1 MPPRITNADLDGP
14 RMACLKSLA
23 FLARDVFGAPWGTIH
38 NDLEKFLKQPSKR
51 KLIMFPR
58 GHLKTMVVTKAWTIQ
73 QALNHPDIRI
83 LIANATWD
91 NSRKFL
97 GSIKSYLKTGNVMS
111 QLFGPFESQNWNID
125 ECTIR
130 QRSATHDAPT
140 WTTTGLERELTS
152 QHFDLIL
159 CDDLVAFENTSTHA
173 QREKV
178 KEYYGMLY
186 ALLEPMGTMVVM
198 GTRYHQDDLYA
209 QILEDKSF
217 DKFMRTAYKDD
228 YQMDVIY
235 PERFSIESLNA
246 IRSDAQMGS
255 RKFSAQYLNN
265 PIDPEN
271 ADFKKEMIH
280 YYEPGSAHPSS
291 LYLSIDPA
299 ISLGRDADYSA
310 LVVAGQFQDKTI
322 RVVDYV
328 HKRLMPN
335 ELVDETFGLVEKWG
349 LHRVG
354 IETFA
359 FQKTLKYEIQR
370 RQRETGKFF
379 SIDEIGKRRGGT
391 MEPVLSKEAKIR
403 KLQPYFEQGLIELR
417 PDMQA
422 MADELLAFP
431 RGRHDD
437 LIDALSMQLDYL
449 IPSQGT
455 YMPIRTVRPGTMGEL
470 MQRMENRMSGTD
482 YEEFMRD
489 LRSVA

>member
-1 MPPRITNADLDGP
+1 MVARLTNADLDLP
-14 RMACLKSLA
+14 RLGCIKSLKY
-23 FLARDVFGAPWGTIH
+23 LAGDVFGAPWGLVH
-38 NDLEKFLKQPSKR
+38 KDLETFLKQPSKR

-73 QALNHPDIRI
+73 QALKNPDIRI

-97 GSIKSYLKTGNVMS
+97 GSIKSYLKAGNVMS
-111 QLFGPFESQNWNID
+111 QLFGPFESANWNMD

-130 QRSATHDAPT
+130 QRQATHDAPT

-152 QHFDLIL
+152 QHFDLIV
-159 CDDLVAFENTSTHA
+159 CDDLVAFENSATAA

-186 ALLEPMGTMVVM
+186 ALLEPTGTMVVM

-209 QILEDKSF
+209 QVLDDPSF
-217 DKFMRTAYKDD
+217 DKFVRTAYKDEE
-228 YQMDVIY
+228 QTEVIY
-235 PERFSIESLNA
+235 PERFSMESLQA
-246 IRSDAQMGS
+246 IRNDAQMGS

-271 ADFKKEMIH
+271 ADFRREMIKF
-280 YYEPGSAHPSS
+280 YEPGSANPTS

-299 ISLGRDADYSA
+299 ISLSRDADFSA
-310 LVVAGQFQDKTI
+310 LVVAGQFADKRI
-322 RVVDYV
+322 RVVDYI
-328 HKRLMPN
+328 HKRMVPSDLIN
-335 ELVDETFGLVEKWG
+335 AVFELVEKWK
-349 LHRVG
+349 LRRIG

-370 RQRETGKFF
+370 KQREENKFF
-379 SIDEIGKRRGGT
+379 SIDEIGKRRGAT
-391 MEPVLSKEAKIR
+391 AEQYQSKEARIR
-403 KLQPYFEQGLIELR
+403 RLQPYFEQGLIEFR

-422 MADELLAFP
+422 MVDELLSFP

-449 IPSQGT
+449 VPSNAGKIT
-455 YMPIRTVRPGTMGEL
+455 APEKEGTMRWWVKQLPEKEVSL
-470 MQRMENRMSGTD
+470 YD
-482 YEEFMRD
+482 AFLRD
-489 LRSVA
+489 LKEVA